1 MHFSDCYCVHFSCL
15 LLKYCLFFFKVIGV
29 LYLLVILILLILG
42 KFFPNLLTFLF
53 YFDILGCGDDF
64 KFYKLIMKIDIY
76 YSLMLIYKS
85 INTSILVSSFA
96 LYMESHFLLE
106 II

>member
-15 LLKYCLFFFKVIGV
+15 LLKYCLFFKVIGV